1 MITHKTSIKHIFIFA
16 VFCIGTLF
24 LTTNTSEAIL
34 TSGRLV
40 QKDESRIT
48 KEEIKDLLNKTA
60 KQINFT
66 VQITSEEYKDDFT
79 EKELQG
85 IQTKLNE
92 YTQII
97 VKRIYQNSLLLFSI
111 ENIVSKNFP
120 SGNKKHFIDF
130 HKETKEQID
139 SLENIFVTKNIYKM
153 LLENKKTKQEID
165 FTQDQVF
172 VETKL
177 QLSALVSKVFSFR
190 EIVLAQYI
198 KLKTKKN
205 KY

>member
-1 MITHKTSIKHIFIFA
+1 MFSFFIF
-16 VFCIGTLF
+16 
-24 LTTNTSEAIL
+24 
-34 TSGRLV
+34 
-40 QKDESRIT
+40 Q
-48 KEEIKDLLNKTA
+48 
-60 KQINFT
+60 Q
-66 VQITSEEYKDDFT
+66 
-79 EKELQG
+79 
-85 IQTKLNE
+85 
-92 YTQII
+92 
-97 VKRIYQNSLLLFSI
+97 
-111 ENIVSKNFP
+111 
-120 SGNKKHFIDF
+120 HFIDF